1 MTILAV
7 DDEPLICRLV
17 ATVLKDNG
25 YAVLTADSA
34 AAAMALFREHSEE
47 IELLI
52 SDIVMPGMNGLAL
65 AAELQMQRPDLKVL
79 LISGY
84 YDTEQLSDGYE
95 FLAKPFSLPEIL
107 VKVRAMEHAHRSAAP
122 AVQPCRAAA
131 ATATVRTPPSSR

>member
-7 DDEPLICRLV
+7 DDEPLVRALV

-34 AAAMALFREHSEE
+34 ASAIAVFREHSEE

-52 SDIVMPGMNGLAL
+52 SDIVMPGMNGPAL
-65 AAELQMQRPDLKVL
+65 AAKLRMQRPDLKVL

-84 YDTEQLSDGYE
+84 YDMEQLSHGYE
-95 FLAKPFSLPEIL
+95 FLAKPFSLSDML
-107 VKVRAMEHAHRSAAP
+107 AKVHAMDHEHRRASSA
-122 AVQPCRAAA
+122 
-131 ATATVRTPPSSR
+131 TP